1 MGAVVESRLRE
12 GTGPLEL
19 VLRRRS
25 CHAGECSRIFYI
37 CRHCD
42 RGQRYCSRSCRALA
56 RWRQLREAN
65 RRHQQSPAGRLDHRD
80 HQRAYRCR
88 QATKSVTYQGSKTLD
103 ADASITGSKPIDGK
117 PIRLRAETK
126 SAIACNSRGLVAG
139 CIICG
144 RAGTP
149 PTAAPSRSTNQRRC
163 GTAITLR
170 N

>member
-12 GTGPLEL
+12 ETAGPLEL

-25 CHAGECSRIFYI
+25 CHATECGKIFYI

-42 RGQRYCSRSCRALA
+42 RGQCYCSRSCRDLA
-56 RWRQLREAN
+56 RRRQLREAN

-88 QATKSVTYQGSKTLD
+88 QAAKSVTYQGSKIPD
-103 ADASITGSKPIDGK
+103 ADATMIPWKPGDGETAL
-117 PIRLRAETK
+117 LRAATT
-126 SAIACNSRGLVAG
+126 SAITSRSPGLFA

-149 PTAAPSRSTNQRRC
+149 LTAMP
-163 GTAITLR
+163 
-170 N
+170 